1 MKTESI
7 LNDNWRLVSGMVAYI
22 ITDKK
27 DDNTTVNRSVYLSP
41 TGKKS
46 YENAVVKCIPTNF
59 TKFVINDE
67 DCKFQIKIDDK
78 FNIFIKY
85 KGFPEKDEWYLVEN
99 TYFDSMYFGEIF
111 TQVENNKGNFDNKYF
126 EAVFSDKFIDKVFF
140 INDEMNVY
148 NSAFQEFRRRINC
161 QLCKKTK
168 KWIPGHRYDSEKST
182 YYYLGEFV
190 TRLNEDGLFLDDSSV
205 RTVHLVVS
213 EIDKSDK
220 SISDVIKRGVKN
232 FTMLDS
238 LPSMVDSGK
247 VLEDDGIQDI
257 QVYWDEMIQNTLSNI
272 GSEKNQYGF
281 VRYNGTAR
289 HLFNIFSIQSKGN
302 LKYNLSEE
310 SKDKIKK
317 LIKDMLIEDM
327 LIHWDNNHNRAD
339 SNLSS
344 SNSVEQ
350 NLKNLKNLFF
360 RNIVDLNIKKNIYYL
375 ALIDKLGLDFAK
387 LVETTFL
394 STHVK
399 DLVFDSSFDNYVKF
413 GSIYLPNHPDCN
425 SDKVSV
431 QRVNSTNYSLNFVSL
446 EDLYA
451 STTELK
457 RVLKTICKEA
467 LDNFG
472 AGVKIY
478 YSTNV
483 GNYKNKKIYITMK
496 VDIQD
501 IKDYFKINNIVM
513 SSTIERE
520 IIETKF
526 WNVTLTIDQGAEV
539 K

>member
-27 DDNTTVNRSVYLSP
+27 DDNTAVNRSVYLSP

-205 RTVHLVVS
+205 RTIHLVVS

-272 GSEKNQYGF
+272 GSKNQYGF
-281 VRYNGTAR
+281 VRYNETAR

-360 RNIVDLNIKKNIYYL
+360 RNIVDQNIKKNIYYL

-387 LVETTFL
+387 LVETAFL

-457 RVLKTICKEA
+457 GVLKTICKEA

>member
-27 DDNTTVNRSVYLSP
+27 DDNTAVNRSVYLSP

-205 RTVHLVVS
+205 RTIHLVVS

-220 SISDVIKRGVKN
+220 SISDVIKRGIKN

-272 GSEKNQYGF
+272 GSKNQYGF

-360 RNIVDLNIKKNIYYL
+360 RNIVDQNIKKNIYYL

-387 LVETTFL
+387 LVETAFL

-457 RVLKTICKEA
+457 GVLKTICKEA

>member
-205 RTVHLVVS
+205 RTIHLVES

-272 GSEKNQYGF
+272 GSKNQYGF
-281 VRYNGTAR
+281 VQYNGTAR

-360 RNIVDLNIKKNIYYL
+360 RNIVDQKIRKNIYYL

-457 RVLKTICKEA
+457 GVLKTICKEA

-472 AGVKIY
+472 AGVKTY

>member
-205 RTVHLVVS
+205 RTIHLVVS

-232 FTMLDS
+232 FTMLNS

-272 GSEKNQYGF
+272 GSKNQYGF
-281 VRYNGTAR
+281 VQYNGTAR

-360 RNIVDLNIKKNIYYL
+360 RNIVDQKIRKNIYYL

-457 RVLKTICKEA
+457 GVLKTICKEA

>member
-7 LNDNWRLVSGMVAYI
+7 LKDNWRLVSGMVAFI
-22 ITDKK
+22 VTDKR
-27 DDNTTVNRSVYLSP
+27 DNNTIVSRSVYLSP

-46 YENAVVKCIPTNF
+46 YENAVVKYIPTNF
-59 TKFVINDE
+59 TKLVINDE

-205 RTVHLVVS
+205 RTIHLVVS

-272 GSEKNQYGF
+272 GSKNQYGF
-281 VRYNGTAR
+281 VQYNGTAR

-360 RNIVDLNIKKNIYYL
+360 RNIVDQKIRKNIYYL

-457 RVLKTICKEA
+457 GVLKTICKEA

-501 IKDYFKINNIVM
+501 IRDYFKINNIVM
-513 SSTIERE
+513 SNTIERE